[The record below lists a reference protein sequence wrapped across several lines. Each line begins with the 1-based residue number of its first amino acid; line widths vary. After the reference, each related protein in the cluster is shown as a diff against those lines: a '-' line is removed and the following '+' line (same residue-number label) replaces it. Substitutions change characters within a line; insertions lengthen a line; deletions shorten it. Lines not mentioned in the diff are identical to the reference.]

1 MAVNTSADFSTDV
14 FIMGSGPAG
23 SSAALFLSTY
33 GIDCVVA
40 SKYSNTANTPR
51 AHITNQR
58 TVEIMRDMGIEDQV
72 KAEEV
77 PHHMIGETVFCTAI
91 NGEEFGRVRSWGT
104 GPDREGEYIAAS
116 PSLNCDLPQ
125 THFEPILVRNAM
137 ARGAVFRWKTE
148 YVSHAQDAEGVH
160 TVVRDRLTG
169 QTYTVH
175 SKYLI
180 GADGGRSQIAA
191 DLQLPMDGQM
201 GVSGS
206 MNIHCDMDLTEY
218 CQDRQSSL
226 YWVLQ
231 PGASVGGIG
240 LGLVRMVRPW
250 NEWLVTWGYD
260 INQPPP
266 EMDEA
271 KAAEIVRNLVGIPDL
286 DIKVHHWSLWTV
298 NDIYATENMK
308 GRVLCV
314 GDAVHRHPPGNGLGS
329 NTSIQ
334 DSYNLAWKIAH
345 ILKGKAGEELIQSY
359 QDERV
364 PVARQIVR
372 RANKSIAEFDHVL
385 DALGIDPADDADTM
399 QAAMDV
405 RKQPTAEGER
415 RRQALHKALEIKN
428 YEFNALGVELGQRY
442 ESAAVVSDGTDW
454 PEPDRDPQLHY
465 QPTTHP
471 GARLP
476 HAWLNTPSP
485 AAPKVSTLDIC
496 GDGRFTILTG
506 TNGQAWVDA
515 ARQLS
520 QELGFE
526 LPAYKIGP
534 DQDYTDTYGDWA
546 RLREIE
552 DDGCL
557 LVRPDN
563 HVGYREARLVSD
575 PTAALRDALETV
587 LHLNADTARQQHEQQ
602 DSVLRLSH
610 RELQTTNAQ

>member
-1 MAVNTSADFSTDV
+1 MTTTSADLTTDV
-14 FIMGSGPAG
+14 LVVGSGPAG
-23 SSAALFLSTY
+23 SSAALFLATY
-33 GIDCVVA
+33 GIECLVV
-40 SKYSNTANTPR
+40 SKYSNTAHTPR

-58 TVEIMRDMGIEDQV
+58 TVEIMRDIGIEDQI
-72 KAEEV
+72 KAAEV

-91 NGEEFGRVRSWGT
+91 NGEEFGRVHSWGT

-137 ARGAVFRWKTE
+137 ERGAVFRWKTE
-148 YVSHAQDAEGVH
+148 YVSHTQDAQGVY

-191 DLQLPMDGQM
+191 DLELPMDGQM
-201 GVSGS
+201 GVDGS

-231 PGASVGGIG
+231 PGAAVGGIG

-266 EMDEA
+266 EMDDA
-271 KAAEIVRNLVGIPDL
+271 KAADIVRNLVGIPDL
-286 DIKVHHWSLWTV
+286 EINIRHWSLWTV
-298 NDIYATENMK
+298 NDTYATENMK

-314 GDAVHRHPPGNGLGS
+314 GDAVHRHPPSNGLGS

-334 DSYNLAWKIAH
+334 DSYNLAWKLAM
-345 ILKGKAGEELIQSY
+345 ILKGQAGEELINSY

-364 PVARQIVR
+364 PVAKQIVR
-372 RANKSIAEFDHVL
+372 RANKSISEFSHVL
-385 DALGIDPADDADTM
+385 DALGIDPADDDEAM

-405 RKQPTAEGER
+405 RKQPTEEGEG
-415 RRQALHKALEIKN
+415 RRQALHKALKIKD
-428 YEFNALGVELGQRY
+428 YEFNALGVEMGQRY
-442 ESAAVVSDGTDW
+442 ESSAVVSDGTPW
-454 PEPDRDPQLHY
+454 PTQDTDPELHY

-476 HAWLNTPSP
+476 HAWLSP
-485 AAPKVSTLDIC
+485 KNPFAPKVSTLDLA
-496 GDGRFTILTG
+496 GGGHFTILTG
-506 TNGQAWVDA
+506 TNGHAWVEA
-515 ARQLS
+515 AAELAA
-520 QELGFE
+520 ELGIDI
-526 LPAYKIGP
+526 PAYRIGP

-546 RLREIE
+546 RLREIA

-563 HVGYREARLVSD
+563 HVAYREARLVDD
-575 PTAALRDALETV
+575 PTTALRDALTAV
-587 LHLNADTARQQHEQQ
+587 LHLKGDEKTAQQAKGEENPHPNHRQLETADA
-602 DSVLRLSH
+602 
-610 RELQTTNAQ
+610 

>member
-1 MAVNTSADFSTDV
+1 MTTTTSADFTTDV
-14 FIMGSGPAG
+14 FIVGSGPAG

-58 TVEIMRDMGIEDQV
+58 TVELMRDMGIEDQI

-77 PHHMIGETVFCTAI
+77 PHSMIGETVFCTAI
-91 NGEEFGRVRSWGT
+91 NGEEFGRVHSWGT

-148 YVSHAQDAEGVH
+148 YVSHTQDADGVH
-160 TVVRDRLTG
+160 TTVRDRLTG
-169 QTYTVH
+169 HTYTVH

-191 DLQLPMDGQM
+191 DLELPMDGQM
-201 GVSGS
+201 GVGGS
-206 MNIHCDMDLTEY
+206 MNIHCDMDLSEY

-231 PGASVGGIG
+231 PGAAVGGIG

-266 EMDEA
+266 EMDED
-271 KAAEIVRNLVGIPDL
+271 KAADIVRNLVGIPDL
-286 DIKVHHWSLWTV
+286 DVKVHHWSLWTV
-298 NDIYATENMK
+298 NDTYAKQNMK

-314 GDAVHRHPPGNGLGS
+314 GDAVHRHPPSNGLGS

-334 DSYNLAWKIAH
+334 DSYNIAWKLAMI
-345 ILKGKAGEELIQSY
+345 INGRAGEELINSY

-364 PVARQIVR
+364 PVAKQIVR
-372 RANKSIAEFDHVL
+372 RANKSITEFSHVL
-385 DALGIDPADDADTM
+385 DALGIDPADDAEAM

-405 RKQPTAEGER
+405 RKQPTEEGER
-415 RRQALHKALEIKN
+415 RRQALHNALKIKN
-428 YEFNALGVELGQRY
+428 YEFNALGVEMGQRY
-442 ESAAVVSDGTDW
+442 ESSAVVSDGTPW
-454 PEPDRDPQLHY
+454 PTQETDPELHY

-476 HAWLNTPSP
+476 HAWLSTSNP

-496 GDGRFTILTG
+496 GGGHFTVLTG
-506 TNGQAWVDA
+506 TNGQDWVDA
-515 ARQLS
+515 ARVLS
-520 QELGFE
+520 EELGIE
-526 LPAYKIGP
+526 IPAYKIGP
-534 DQDYTDTYGDWA
+534 DQDYTDTYGDWM
-546 RLREIE
+546 RLREIA

-563 HVGYREARLVSD
+563 HVGYREVRLVAD
-575 PTAALRDALETV
+575 PTAALRDALGTI
-587 LHLNADTARQQHEQQ
+587 LHRKRSENAEQLVE
-602 DSVLRLSH
+602 DGEILRLNNH
-610 RELQTTNAQ
+610 ELQTVDAQ

>member
-1 MAVNTSADFSTDV
+1 MTTTSADFSTDV
-14 FIMGSGPAG
+14 FIVGSGPAG
-23 SSAALFLSTY
+23 SSAALFLATY

-58 TVEIMRDMGIEDQV
+58 TVEIMRDMGIEDHI

-77 PHHMIGETVFCTAI
+77 PHHMIGDTVFCTAI
-91 NGEEFGRVRSWGT
+91 NGEEFGRVHSWGT
-104 GPDREGEYIAAS
+104 GPDREGDYIAAS

-125 THFEPILVRNAM
+125 TLFEPILVRNAM

-148 YVSHAQDAEGVH
+148 YLSHTQDTDGVH
-160 TVVRDRLTG
+160 TTVRDRLTG
-169 QTYTVH
+169 HTYTVH

-191 DLQLPMDGQM
+191 DLELPMDGEM

-206 MNIHCDMDLTEY
+206 MNIHCDMDLTPY
-218 CQDRQSSL
+218 CHDRQSSL

-266 EMDEA
+266 NMDDD
-271 KAAEIVRNLVGIPDL
+271 KAADIVRNLVGIPDL
-286 DIKVHHWSLWTV
+286 EVNVRHWSLWTV
-298 NDIYATENMK
+298 NDTYAKNNMK

-314 GDAVHRHPPGNGLGS
+314 GDAVHRHPPSNGLGS

-334 DSYNLAWKIAH
+334 DSYNLAWKLAM
-345 ILKGKAGEELIQSY
+345 ILNGTAGEELITSY

-364 PVARQIVR
+364 PVAKQIVR
-372 RANKSIAEFDHVL
+372 RANKSITEFDHVL
-385 DALGIDPADDADTM
+385 NALGINPADDAEAM

-405 RKQPTAEGER
+405 RKQPTEEGER
-415 RRQALHKALEIKN
+415 RRQELHTALNIKN
-428 YEFNALGVELGQRY
+428 YEFNALGVEMGQRY
-442 ESAAVVSDGTDW
+442 ESGAVVSDGTDW
-454 PEPDRDPQLHY
+454 PIQDSDPELYY
-465 QPTTHP
+465 QATTHP

-476 HAWLNTPSP
+476 HAWLSAPNP
-485 AAPKVSTLDIC
+485 ATPKVSTLDLC
-496 GDGRFTILTG
+496 GGGHFTILTG

-515 ARQLS
+515 ARTLS
-520 QELGFE
+520 LELGIDI
-526 LPAYKIGP
+526 PAYKIGP
-534 DQDYTDTYGDWA
+534 DQDYTDTYGQWMQ
-546 RLREIE
+546 LREIT
-552 DDGCL
+552 DGGCV

-563 HVGYREARLVSD
+563 HVGYRALHQVAD
-575 PTAALRDALETV
+575 PITALRDAFNTILHRTTEHSTV
-587 LHLNADTARQQHEQQ
+587 DDTS
-602 DSVLRLSH
+602 SVFAH
-610 RELQTTNAQ
+610 Q